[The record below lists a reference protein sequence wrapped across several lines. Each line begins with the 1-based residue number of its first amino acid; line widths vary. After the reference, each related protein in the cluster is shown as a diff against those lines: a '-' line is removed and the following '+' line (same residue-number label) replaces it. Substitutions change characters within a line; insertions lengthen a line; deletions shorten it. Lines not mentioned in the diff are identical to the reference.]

1 MLKLFLY
8 LLLFSL
14 FACNNSKE
22 ESPNSVKPNS
32 TTTPPIS
39 KDLTHLLSRVKQFE
53 DSITS
58 EISKNQNKPI
68 RAVTFFELINRLK
81 EVVTYFPKA
90 PETAD
95 CLFKLH
101 IKLGEM
107 KDYSESIAYGD
118 TLLLRFPE
126 FKDRDFV
133 LQSIATTYD
142 IYLRPRNSEKVRY
155 YLNQL
160 LLSKNL
166 KEAEK
171 KDLKDRLNYIH
182 LDIIAYSTRL
192 NKNNLAR

>member
-22 ESPNSVKPNS
+22 ESPNSEKPNS
-32 TTTPPIS
+32 ITTPPIS
-39 KDLTHLLSRVKQFE
+39 KDLPHLLSRVKQFE

-107 KDYSESIAYGD
+107 KDYSESIAYG
-118 TLLLRFPE
+118 
-126 FKDRDFV
+126 
-133 LQSIATTYD
+133 
-142 IYLRPRNSEKVRY
+142 YLRPRNSEKVRY

-166 KEAEK
+166 KESEK